1 MQGDI
6 FAFSSEIDLVAGK
19 PKARSSPGGALRK
32 TLADVTNIQP
42 RPKQSIAERK
52 SELVPSFAKEMD
64 RLNKENEALK
74 KEILALKMQLAER
87 NKITELSA
95 TELQKLR
102 QNLQSLYQQNFQ
114 LAQAN
119 SQMLAELNS
128 GKDRLKAMHHEVG
141 CLRGV
146 LNMKTAVLLD
156 ENKAVDGQQTCNKVP
171 TIKSDTAGESS
182 YAETTNIKRSSTNTR
197 RLSKVTGQSAAKDT
211 TEEKSENKRLSL
223 RRKSSRFKSEEPPAC
238 TDDPLKLDEVK
249 SAANATT
256 NDKEKPE
263 NKRLCVR
270 RQSSRFKSEEPA
282 PSEDL
287 FELDDITLPMHSQA
301 DETKG
306 GGASAPLA
314 LSDIGQ
320 DAAVRNSTGS
330 MSTEE
335 RRTSMGRPS
344 RRAAEKVQSYKEIP
358 LNAKMRRST

>member
-1 MQGDI
+1 MMGDI

-19 PKARSSPGGALRK
+19 SKARSSPGGALRK

-42 RPKQSIAERK
+42 RPKQSIAERN
-52 SELVPSFAKEMD
+52 SELVPTFAKDMD

-102 QNLQSLYQQNFQ
+102 QNLQSLYQQNLQ

-119 SQMLAELNS
+119 SQMLAELNC

-146 LNMKTAVLLD
+146 LNMKTVD
-156 ENKAVDGQQTCNKVP
+156 ENKAVDGQQTCNNVP

-182 YAETTNIKRSSTNTR
+182 FAEKTNIKRSNTNTR
-197 RLSKVTGQSAAKDT
+197 RSSKVTDQSAAKDT

-249 SAANATT
+249 SAANATNT
-256 NDKEKPE
+256 DKEKPV

-287 FELDDITLPMHSQA
+287 FESDDITLPMHSQV
-301 DETKG
+301 DEKKG
-306 GGASAPLA
+306 GDPSASLA
-314 LSDIGQ
+314 LSDNGQ

-330 MSTEE
+330 VSTEE
-335 RRTSMGRPS
+335 RRTSIARPS

-358 LNAKMRRST
+358 LNVKMRRST